1 MTYYKRQYLKNIAK
15 YLRIFECRSHY
26 FVNKRC
32 IFVDFCGYC
41 CCKQQSPLC
50 RGGRNVRGVRIFGL
64 HRVIAIK
71 RRMASASLGYF
82 SFPVPKDRMA
92 SAPLSLVTCG
102 PMNYVM
108 LKRSETILCSSSRPP
123 LRSETNASPQGE
135 YLLRYFL

>member
-1 MTYYKRQYLKNIAK
+1 MPRTD
-15 YLRIFECRSHY
+15 LRLISQKTKTFLI
-26 FVNKRC
+26 VNN
-32 IFVDFCGYC
+32 FCGYC

-82 SFPVPKDRMA
+82 SFPVRKDRMA